1 MAIRSIVVQGDPILK
16 KVCKPVKEI
25 TDRIR
30 VQCQDMIDTMMDADG
45 VGLASPQIG
54 IIKRI
59 FVCRPHL
66 DDPEKIYVM
75 INPEI
80 THMEGS
86 QDSVEG
92 CLSVPGYVGGVDRP
106 ELVRITAQDINGET
120 QEYEFDGFAAT
131 CICHEYD
138 HLDGIL
144 YVDKSDSVMTAEEYD
159 QMLREEFGDEE
170 E

>member
-1 MAIRSIVVQGDPILK
+1 MAIRKIVEQGDPVLA

-25 TDRIR
+25 NDRIK
-30 VQCQDMIDTMMDADG
+30 VQCLDMIDTMLDADG

-54 IIKRI
+54 VMKRI

-66 DDPEKIYVM
+66 DDSEKIYTM

-80 THMEGS
+80 TYMEGS
-86 QDSVEG
+86 QESVEG
-92 CLSVPGYVGGVDRP
+92 CLSVPGYVGAVERP
-106 ELVRITAQDINGET
+106 ELVRITALDENGESHD
-120 QEYEFDGFAAT
+120 YEFDGFAAT

-144 YVDKSDSVMTAEEYD
+144 YVDKAESVLTAEEYD
-159 QMLREEFGDEE
+159 QMLREEMEE
-170 E
+170 EE